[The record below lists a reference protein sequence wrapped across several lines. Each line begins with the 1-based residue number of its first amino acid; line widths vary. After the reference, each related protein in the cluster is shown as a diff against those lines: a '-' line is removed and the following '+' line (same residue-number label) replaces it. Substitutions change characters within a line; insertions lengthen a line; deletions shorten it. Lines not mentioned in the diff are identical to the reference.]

1 MPSQWTAGQAMHS
14 WFSKHPGVVVEV
26 GRRSE
31 SDRDERKHKEPCLG
45 LGLWLPDFPHT
56 HRSLGARSLQ
66 LPGCA
71 SFRSSNDARAA
82 GEIPPC
88 KRLSVRRCSVQ
99 SVAVATLPPSR
110 TGWEAAGV
118 WVPLW
123 ENQAAARWPQLLG
136 NQPRPCSSP
145 HSAPGSWGLRC
156 SYMNN
161 FSGSLR
167 TKGYFLHRVNMS

>member
-45 LGLWLPDFPHT
+45 LGLWLPDFPTPTEVWEPDPCSYRAVRPSAPAMT
-56 HRSLGARSLQ
+56 HGQQERSLHAKGCQCKGALFRAWQ
-66 LPGCA
+66 LPLCPHLGQ
-71 SFRSSNDARAA
+71 D
-82 GEIPPC
+82 E
-88 KRLSVRRCSVQ
+88 RL
-99 SVAVATLPPSR
+99 PS
-110 TGWEAAGV
+110 GIQ
-118 WVPLW
+118 VPLW
-123 ENQAAARWPQLLG
+123 ENQAAARRPQLLG
-136 NQPRPCSSP
+136 NQPGPRSSP

-167 TKGYFLHRVNMS
+167 TEG